1 MEAIAV
7 FQACSTA
14 ESHRVMRVRFSVR
27 RATRT
32 IPATSVYTAV
42 LEALRTR

>member
-14 ESHRVMRVRFSVR
+14 ESHRVMHVQFSAH

-32 IPATSVYTAV
+32 IPATSLYTAM